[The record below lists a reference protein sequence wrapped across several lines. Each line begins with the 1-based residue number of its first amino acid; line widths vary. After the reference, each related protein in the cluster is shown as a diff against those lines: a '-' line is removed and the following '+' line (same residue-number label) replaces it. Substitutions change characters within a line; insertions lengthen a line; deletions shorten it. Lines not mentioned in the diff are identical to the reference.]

1 MAMPNNSDHSNLL
14 GRTIALGV
22 SALVFTLASFGV
34 SADTLDA
41 SVKGEITIANNHK
54 RSQQTINGL
63 ADQTEDLLQDYR
75 QVVAETESLRKYNDQ
90 MQRIVDSQER
100 EKKSL
105 TRQID
110 GLEKTN
116 RDVVPLMLEM
126 VDMYGKIVDSDI
138 PFLLSERRERVEHLK
153 DLLDRAD
160 VTISEKFRRITEAY
174 TIELDYGRSTSAYR
188 AALPGTDKIVDFLK
202 IGRVLLLYR
211 TLDGKEVGWYQP
223 RKRKFERLPDTYRL
237 SVDKGIKIAKKR
249 VAPDLIRL
257 PVIAPEVAAK

>member
-1 MAMPNNSDHSNLL
+1 MPNNSDHFTLFS
-14 GRTIALGV
+14 RTNALRAA
-22 SALVFTLASFGV
+22 ALIFALASFGAV
-34 SADTLDA
+34 ADTLDA
-41 SVKGEITIANNHK
+41 SVNGEIKIANHHK

-75 QVVAETESLRKYNDQ
+75 QVVAETNSLRKYNDQ
-90 MQRIVDSQER
+90 MQEIVNSQER

-105 TRQID
+105 QKQID

-116 RDVVPLMLEM
+116 RDVVPFMLEM
-126 VDMYGKIVDSDI
+126 VDMYGKLVAGDI
-138 PFLLSERRERVEHLK
+138 PFLLAERQDRIDHLQ
-153 DLLDRAD
+153 DLMDRAD

-202 IGRVLLLYR
+202 IGRVSLLYR
-211 TLDGKEVGWYQP
+211 TLDGKEVGWYHPQH
-223 RKRKFERLPDTYRL
+223 RKFERLPDRYRL
-237 SVDKGIKIAKKR
+237 AVDKGIKIAKKR

-257 PVIAPEVAAK
+257 PVIAPEEASK